1 MTNRNR
7 RRDAALLTVFVSL
20 VSIISAFAANLNRP
34 ASGHS
39 NAMPPLGLPPLP
51 YASLDARKV
60 ELGRLLFFD
69 RRLSFNHTMS
79 CAMCHIP
86 TDAFASTQSA
96 TAIGMEGQSLTR
108 NAPTLLNVVYQKS
121 LFLDGREP
129 SLASQ
134 PWSPLLSPV
143 EMANPSVGFTIENI
157 RGLANYETL
166 FKTAFGDRGLDME
179 TVGDA
184 IAEYEKSLLSG
195 NSRFDRWRYGG
206 DEAALTEEQ
215 KRGFKLFTGQAGCSG
230 CHLVGDQSA
239 LFTDNKF
246 HATGIGYKASVF
258 APPQKYDVELEA
270 GKVTQVQDQD
280 LKSVSER
287 KHNDVGRFAVTLDPQ
302 DRWAYK
308 TPSLR
313 NVALTFP
320 YMHDGSLKTLA
331 EVIDFYNAG
340 GIDFDNKSSLLHPL
354 GLSDQD
360 KSDLIAFLQ
369 SLTGDHPAD
378 LQPPTGSCLNSTA
391 KETMLTR
398 DPQC

>member
-1 MTNRNR
+1 MTNGNGR
-7 RRDAALLTVFVSL
+7 RHTSLLPILVAIVS
-20 VSIISAFAANLNRP
+20 VTSAFAANLIRP
-34 ASGHS
+34 ASGFS
-39 NAMPPLGLPPLP
+39 NAIPPLGLPSLP

-108 NAPTLLNVVYQKS
+108 NAPTLLNVVYQKT
-121 LFLDGREP
+121 LFLDGRET
-129 SLASQ
+129 SLVSQ
-134 PWSPLLSPV
+134 PWSPLLSSV
-143 EMANPSVGFTIENI
+143 EMANPSVGFAIDNI
-157 RGLANYETL
+157 RGLANYEAL

-179 TVGDA
+179 TVGEA
-184 IAEYEKSLLSG
+184 IAEYERSLLSG
-195 NSRFDRWRYGG
+195 NSRFDRWKYGG
-206 DEAALTEEQ
+206 DQAALTEEQ
-215 KRGFKLFTGQAGCSG
+215 KRGFRLFTGKAGCSG

-246 HATGIGYKASVF
+246 HATGVGYKASVF
-258 APPQKYDVELEA
+258 APPPAYNVELEA
-270 GKVTQVQDQD
+270 GKITKVEDDD
-280 LKSVSER
+280 LRSVSER
-287 KHNDVGRFAVTLDPQ
+287 KHNDVGRFAVTLDPK

-340 GIDFDNKSSLLHPL
+340 GIDFDNKSPLLHPL

-360 KSDLIAFLQ
+360 KSDLVAFLQ
-369 SLTGDHPAD
+369 SLTGDHPAE
-378 LQPPTGSCLNSTA
+378 LEPPTGSCLHPTA
-391 KETMLTR
+391 KESTIAR